1 MSSNLNNQQPWYK
14 NGMVWLAFSPVIFGV
29 MAGLVLLT
37 LGIKNYDGTVHE
49 DYYKQGR
56 IINQS
61 FDKDRLAEAKNLQAE
76 LTFGQDKLELA
87 LTGKLETYPDQLL
100 VLMENPTRSS
110 LDFSV
115 PVQHLGSGRYLG
127 NLPQKIAYDWDVK
140 LYGPQQE
147 WRLYGRGHFP
157 LDNSLSLLPSHR

>member
-1 MSSNLNNQQPWYK
+1 MSSNLNDQQPWYK
-14 NGMVWLAFSPVIFGV
+14 NSMVWLAFSPAIAGV
-29 MAGLVLLT
+29 FTGLT
-37 LGIKNYDGTVHE
+37 LLVVGSINYDGTVHE

-56 IINQS
+56 IINQA
-61 FDKDRLAEAKNLQAE
+61 FDKDRLAQTKNLQAE
-76 LTFGQDKLELA
+76 LTFGQDKLALA
-87 LTGKLETYPDQLL
+87 LTGKLETYPDQLV

-110 LDFSV
+110 LDFSI

-157 LDNSLSLLPSHR
+157 LQQTLSLLPSKR